1 MRKVI
6 PIFLISLLIGTG
18 LQSYGGSN
26 CPSRSNTPCKGKCLF
41 RRELEFL
48 GGSTDPDDM
57 IDWLTHLDVGCYE
70 LDPDGDETDRTTYG
84 LFADS
89 FGATVTAAVLY
100 ISSPIMGEIFN
111 WDIVDGQIKESTG
124 DSGAR
129 EEEEEDVDD
138 NTWDSIVTTANGYSA
153 GTPHDYSL
161 INYRCWEFAEDE
173 YASLRFPP
181 FSDHR
186 TAYLR

>member
-6 PIFLISLLIGTG
+6 PMFLISLLIGTG

-26 CPSRSNTPCKGKCLF
+26 CPAGSSTPCKGKCLF
-41 RRELEFL
+41 RRELSFL

-57 IDWLTHLDVGCYE
+57 KDWLTHVDVGCYE
-70 LDPDGDETDRTTYG
+70 LDPDGDEIDRTAYG

-89 FGATVTAAVLY
+89 FGAAIAGAILY
-100 ISSPIMGEIFN
+100 IGNPIMGEILDY
-111 WDIVDGQIKESTG
+111 DIVGGHIKESTG

-129 EEEEEDVDD
+129 EAEEDVDE
-138 NTWDSIVTTANGYSA
+138 NTWNSIVTTANGYSGT

-161 INYRCWEFAEDE
+161 INYRCWEFAGDE
-173 YASLRFPP
+173 Y
-181 FSDHR
+181 D
-186 TAYLR
+186 TY